1 VRWTTIGVQVPVEH
15 ADAVSNVFFEAGSGV
30 QTDEPASS
38 YSANLYIKGYLA
50 QEGDY
55 QQIIE
60 TIRQR
65 VAAVLGAPVELEL
78 GDIENEDWAVSWRE
92 GYKPFRVGRRLVV
105 KPSWE
110 QVKTEPDD
118 LVIELDPGMAF
129 GCGTHPTTATCMV
142 FLEKYLR
149 PGVRVYDVGT
159 GSGILAITASRLGA
173 AEVYA
178 VDEDPMAVRVARENI
193 TQNGLEHR
201 IKVGLGDILDQVDGP
216 ADIIVANILAEV
228 VIRLL
233 PMANAR
239 LAPGGLLIAGGI
251 SAPKSPDVFEA
262 MEREGF
268 EQVDLVNVDNWVAI
282 VGAKR

>member
-1 VRWTTIGVQVPVEH
+1 LRWTTISVRVPAEH

-30 QTDEPASS
+30 QLDEPASS
-38 YSANLYIKGYLA
+38 HSVNVTVKGYLA

-55 QQIIE
+55 QQTIE
-60 TIRQR
+60 TIRR
-65 VAAVLGAPVELEL
+65 RMAATVGSLVDLEL
-78 GDIENEDWAVSWRE
+78 DEIENEDWAVSWRE
-92 GYKPFRVGRRLVV
+92 SYKPFRVGRRLLV

-110 QVKTEPDD
+110 QVKTAPDD
-118 LVIELDPGMAF
+118 LIIELDPGMAF

-149 PGVRVYDVGT
+149 PGMRVYDVGT

-173 AEVYA
+173 AAVYA

-193 TQNGLEHR
+193 AQNGLEDQ
-201 IKVGLGDILDQVDGP
+201 IQVGLGDLLDRLEQP

-239 LAPGGLLIAGGI
+239 LVPGGLLIAGGI
-251 SAPKSPDVFEA
+251 SAPKAAGVLEA
-262 MEREGF
+262 MKREGF
-268 EQVDLVNVDNWVAI
+268 EEVDLTNVDDWVSI
-282 VGAKR
+282 VGVKR